1 MKSLKMSK
9 TDVTR
14 RDFMRVSAFATAGTI
29 LVCHLV
35 LGRPG
40 KPYVASI
47 ASDQWSVTSH

>member
-29 LVCHLV
+29 LVACGAGGEPSMHM
-35 LGRPG
+35 
-40 KPYVASI
+40 
-47 ASDQWSVTSH
+47 